1 MIKNFGIAKKS
12 ILVAILFVCIGLICF
27 LDINKV
33 YTSNVPEK
41 KEKADNTIFSW
52 ISSISLPNKLD
63 FCGERVPLEIPEV
76 RERAEREFY
85 LLLQQPGQLCLYLKR
100 SGKYFPIYEK
110 LLAEN
115 KLPDDLKYLSVA
127 ESALYQSRSSKN
139 ALGLWQFM
147 QGTAKSYGLIVDKY
161 VDERCNVKKSTV
173 AALRYLKNGRESL
186 GSWTLAAAGYNM
198 GNAGV
203 RRAMTRQ
210 NISNYYDLFLN
221 EETSRFVFRIVIIKE
236 LMKNSKRYGL
246 NFNEKDLYSLG
257 DVSTRKIN
265 GAIKDLENWAVENKY
280 LYKDIKLLN
289 PWILTNE
296 LPSGSWEILVPKK

>member
-1 MIKNFGIAKKS
+1 MIKRFGIAKKS
-12 ILVAILFVCIGLICF
+12 ILVVVLFVCFGLFCF
-27 LDINKV
+27 LNINRV
-33 YTSNVPEK
+33 YTSNVS
-41 KEKADNTIFSW
+41 DNTEETANAIFSW
-52 ISSISLPNKLD
+52 ISKISLPNKLD

-115 KLPDDLKYLSVA
+115 KMPDDIKYLSVA

-147 QGTAKSYGLIVDKY
+147 KGTANTYGLIVNKY
-161 VDERCNVKKSTV
+161 VDERCNVEKSTA
-173 AALRYLKNGRESL
+173 AALKYLKNSRESL

-210 NISNYYDLFLN
+210 NLSNYYDLFLN
-221 EETSRFVFRIVIIKE
+221 EETSRFVFRIIIIKE
-236 LMKNSKRYGL
+236 LMKNSQRYGL

-257 DVSTRKIN
+257 DVSTRKVN
-265 GAIKDLENWAVENKY
+265 GAIQDLENWAVENKY

-296 LPSGSWEILVPKK
+296 LPNGNWELLVPNK